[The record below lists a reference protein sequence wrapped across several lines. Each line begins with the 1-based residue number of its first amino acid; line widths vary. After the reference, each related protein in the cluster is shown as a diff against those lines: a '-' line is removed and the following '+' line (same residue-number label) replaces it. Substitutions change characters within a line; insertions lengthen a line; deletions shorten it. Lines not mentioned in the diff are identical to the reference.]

1 MVVGGLGAM
10 QMQMQ
15 MQFCM
20 HLRRQHSTMPVK
32 AASILRVVVVLL
44 RVDILRRA
52 LRRHYLNM

>member
-32 AASILRVVVVLL
+32 AASILRAGGIFSASAAHILAVL
-44 RVDILRRA
+44 
-52 LRRHYLNM
+52 